1 MATVCAKVYEHHKKN
16 DGSYNVKIRIFHKG
30 EKKYLDT
37 PFFLTAKQ
45 LTKGFEIK
53 DVFVKKSVQTLIDNY
68 RKEIHGLEDRLQLFS
83 IDELKCFLEEKDEDI
98 DFIKF
103 CDKHIDQL
111 RADKRMATAANHT
124 TVRNSLVD
132 YFKKDVVSIREITSQ
147 FLRLYERHLRRP
159 RKVTRLNQFKEE
171 VTVLKEGISDQSL
184 YNYTRDLRTLFNEA
198 KRTYNNDDL
207 GLIRITHYPFTN
219 YTMVKPPVT
228 RKRNLSIE
236 QIKSIRDCNCV
247 PGSRAELARDL
258 FMLSI
263 YMCGMNAV
271 DFYNFLTD
279 GSKERLEYNRSKTAG
294 QRHDNAFISI
304 KVVSEATDL
313 VKKYGGTFKKRYTN
327 YRGLDK
333 ALSKGFSILCEQL
346 QLKGVT
352 FYWARHSFA
361 NLAYNTCKLS
371 KDHIAQALNHVD
383 NGHKTT
389 DIYIQKDWSII
400 DEVQRTVLDLLGS
413 PELNFSDNS
422 KHSPVLSN
430 EDLSFL
436 SSLVFSNHLDLD
448 TRKKVMELHA
458 KLTL

>member
-53 DVFVKKSVQTLIDNY
+53 DVFVKKSVQTLVDNY

-83 IDELKCFLEEKDEDI
+83 VEELKYFLEEKNEDI

-124 TVRNSLVD
+124 TVRNSLID
-132 YFKKDVVSIREITSQ
+132 YFKKDVISVREITSQ
-147 FLRLYERHLRRP
+147 FLRLYERHLRKP
-159 RKVTRLNQFKEE
+159 RKVTRLNQFKKEI
-171 VTVLKEGISDQSL
+171 TVLKEGVSDQSV

-198 KRTYNNDDL
+198 KRVYNNDDL
-207 GLIRITHYPFTN
+207 GIIRITHYPFTN
-219 YTMVKPPVT
+219 YSMVKPPAT
-228 RKRNLSIE
+228 KKRNLTIE
-236 QIKSIRDCNCV
+236 KIKAIRDCNCV

-271 DFYNFLTD
+271 DFYNFLD
-279 GSKERLEYNRSKTAG
+279 ADCYDRLEYNRSKTSG

-304 KVVSEATDL
+304 KAVNEATEL
-313 VKKYGGTFKKRYTN
+313 IKKHGGTFKKRYTN

-333 ALSKGFSILCEQL
+333 ALSKGFSVLCEQL

-383 NGHKTT
+383 DGHKTT
-389 DIYIQKDWSII
+389 DIYIQKDWAII
-400 DEVQRTVLDLLGS
+400 DEVQRTVINLLES
-413 PELNFSDNS
+413 PETILSDDKKPATVIS
-422 KHSPVLSN
+422 H

-436 SSLVFSNHLDLD
+436 SSLIISNQLDLD
-448 TRKKVMELHA
+448 TRKKVMELHY